1 MKKKLLAS
9 LLMLAVVLGIALALR
24 TVDLVAAIRAMHG
37 N

>member
-9 LLMLAVVLGIALALR
+9 LLMLAVVLGIAFALR

>member
-1 MKKKLLAS
+1 MKKKILAS
-9 LLMLAVVLGIALALR
+9 LLLLAVVLAIALALR